1 MLHPASKKV
10 EKIVQETTN
19 WSALPQS
26 LGKTWRQVLLE
37 HSSVYMK
44 EKVIRSNQHRI
55 AKDNSQLTQL
65 IAFYDK
71 NGWISGW
78 GENSGCHLFTL
89 SSVRLLAL
97 FPSFKAFKSLS
108 ECPGLNWGLTMLW
121 RGDWTRDLLSSLPA
135 WDILQS
141 SAGSCS
147 TRGLRSDMG
156 WIILLQCL

>member
-71 NGWISGW
+71 NGWISG
-78 GENSGCHLFTL
+78 
-89 SSVRLLAL
+89 
-97 FPSFKAFKSLS
+97 
-108 ECPGLNWGLTMLW
+108 
-121 RGDWTRDLLSSLPA
+121 
-135 WDILQS
+135 
-141 SAGSCS
+141 
-147 TRGLRSDMG
+147 
-156 WIILLQCL
+156 